1 MFRYWART
9 MSSIASNRSIDGPM
23 AKTISAKMER
33 SFPRMTHFA
42 MFNDSYK
49 HAGHHGIAD
58 VEKTGETHFRLEI
71 VSDEFSGVPL
81 PQRHR
86 MVYQLLQE
94 EMSAAGGGVHALQLI
109 TRTVEEQK
117 RREKK

>member
-1 MFRYWART
+1 
-9 MSSIASNRSIDGPM
+9 MSAAANRSIDGPI
-23 AKTISAKMER
+23 AKAIRTKVQR

-58 VEKTGETHFRLEI
+58 AENKVESHFRLEI
-71 VSDEFSGVPL
+71 VSDEFQGIPL

-94 EMSAAGGGVHALQLI
+94 EISSAGGRVHALQLT
-109 TRTVEEQK
+109 TRTVAEQQ
-117 RREKK
+117 RRAEKA